1 MKLKKEL
8 LDEIW
13 ARTDVD
19 YGEEELS
26 ETAIVEII
34 TDLLKVL
41 DKQDGIIDDLQDTI
55 EDLEDDI
62 KYNYRRVGG
71 IEY

>member
-13 ARTDVD
+13 AITDVD

>member
-41 DKQDGIIDDLQDTI
+41 DKQDSIIDDLQDTI